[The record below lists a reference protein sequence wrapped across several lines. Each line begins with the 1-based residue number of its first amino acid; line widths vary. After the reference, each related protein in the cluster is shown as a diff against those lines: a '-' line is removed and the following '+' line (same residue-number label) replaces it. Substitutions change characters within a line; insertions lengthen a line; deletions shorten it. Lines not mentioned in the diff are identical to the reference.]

1 MLKNILFVI
10 VTITTSQSV
19 LANVPHQTG
28 FASWYG
34 PGFHGRRTASG
45 ERFNQHALT
54 AAHKTLPL
62 GSKVKVTNLKT
73 KKTVIVT
80 INDRGPYARGRII
93 DLSKG
98 SAQALGI
105 KGTERV
111 SIARIN

>member
-1 MLKNILFVI
+1 MLKNILFVFI
-10 VTITTSQSV
+10 AITTNQTV
-19 LANVPHQTG
+19 LANVPQTG

-34 PGFHGRRTASG
+34 PGFHGKRTASG

-73 KKTVIVT
+73 KKTVVVT
-80 INDRGPYARGRII
+80 INDRGPYSRGRII
-93 DLSKG
+93 DLSRG
-98 SAQALGI
+98 SARVLGI